1 MNGILIFARRAAAAL
16 ALAALGVAALSSCE
30 PTEEI
35 LPSLDAPQPR
45 LVSSTVSSL
54 TFAWD
59 KVANTTQYTYELLSA
74 DGTSVDGG
82 VTPGLKA
89 EFTGLKDNTTYTF
102 RLMAHPEVYSD
113 SYGSSQE
120 SLIAAQTPAIKPLDT
135 PSLSVNL
142 EGGVA
147 VSWNEVDNAAYYS
160 YTCKSDNGTDIS
172 DTTTDTSVTFN
183 GLKTGD
189 YTVTV
194 TAQSEDEAYSVSETA
209 TVTFYVETKDEIW
222 RVDGTVNDGAGKTW
236 EATMVAWSD
245 GSYTIRDWY
254 NVEGY
259 DLEFYVNDDGSI
271 SVANYY
277 EEYYPNI
284 WVESGDDTDN
294 GWVKIYTDGECSS
307 FTGNKSAGGEI
318 WFYSCRTG
326 GYYDFVWESS
336 GGEEGGLTVDDIVGT
351 YAQQSTGEEI
361 FDGSNWTAFTSTND
375 VTITKVDD
383 TTVTVTGIM
392 YADSSLTAKF
402 DAAAAT
408 LTFEPQAWLDC
419 YVFCAYN
426 APTTSVTA
434 NISDGVISLSDWTA
448 YYTGYS
454 YSYVWSAKTVLT
466 KK

>member
-1 MNGILIFARRAAAAL
+1 MNRIFKIGRRAAAVL
-16 ALAALGVAALSSCE
+16 ALAALGVAAFSSCE

-54 TFAWD
+54 IFAWD

-102 RLMAHPEVYSD
+102 RLMAHPEVLSE

-120 SLIAAQTPAIKPLDT
+120 AIIAAQTEAITPLET
-135 PSLSVNL
+135 PSLIVDL
-142 EGGVA
+142 ESGVT
-147 VSWNEVDNAAYYS
+147 VSWFAVDNAAYYI

-172 DTTTDTSVTFN
+172 GTTTDTSVTLS

-189 YTVTV
+189 YMVSV
-194 TAQSEDEAYSVSETA
+194 TAYSENEAYSTSETA
-209 TVTFYVETKDEIW
+209 YSSFSYVETKDEIW
-222 RVDGTVNDGAGKTW
+222 RVNGSVDDGAGKTW
-236 EATMVAWSD
+236 TATLVAWSN
-245 GSYTIRDWY
+245 GSYTIKGWY
-254 NVEGY
+254 GTEGY
-259 DLEFYVNDDGSI
+259 DLEFYVNSDATITVTNKTTSDGYDY
-271 SVANYY
+271 VAANADEWICIDTNYY
-277 EEYYPNI
+277 EGYGAY
-284 WVESGDDTDN
+284 
-294 GWVKIYTDGECSS
+294 SS
-307 FTGNKSAGGEI
+307 FSGTKLTGEI
-318 WFYSCRTG
+318 WFWSYATNG
-326 GYYDFVWESS
+326 WYDFVWSS
-336 GGEEGGLTVDDIVGT
+336 GSGKALNIDDVIGT
-351 YAQQSTGEEI
+351 YTQNSTGQQI
-361 FDGSNWTAFTSTND
+361 FDGYNWTAFTSTND

-392 YADSSLTAKF
+392 YADYSLTAKF

-408 LTFEPQAWLDC
+408 LTFEPQTWLDW
-419 YVFCAYN
+419 YVFCAYD

-434 NISDGVISLSDWTA
+434 NISDGVITLSGWTA
-448 YYTGYS
+448 YYTDYS
-454 YSYVWSAKTVLT
+454 YSYVWSAETVLT

>member
-1 MNGILIFARRAAAAL
+1 MNRIFKIGCRAAAVL
-16 ALAALGVAALSSCE
+16 ALAVLGVAAFSSCE

-54 TFAWD
+54 IFAWD

-102 RLMAHPEVYSD
+102 RLMAHPEVLSE

-120 SLIAAQTPAIKPLDT
+120 AIIAAQTAAITPLET
-135 PSLSVNL
+135 PSLIVDL
-142 EGGVA
+142 ESGVT
-147 VSWNEVDNAAYYS
+147 VSWFAVDNAAYYI

-172 DTTTDTSVTFN
+172 GTTTDTSVTLS

-189 YTVTV
+189 YMVSV
-194 TAQSEDEAYSVSETA
+194 TAYSENEAYSTSETA
-209 TVTFYVETKDEIW
+209 YSSFSYVETKDEIW
-222 RVDGTVNDGAGKTW
+222 RVNGIVDDGAGKTW
-236 EATMVAWSD
+236 TATLVAWSN
-245 GSYTIRDWY
+245 GSYTIKGWY
-254 NVEGY
+254 GTEGY
-259 DLEFYVNDDGSI
+259 DLEFYVNSDATITVTNKTTSEGYDY
-271 SVANYY
+271 VAANADEWICIDTNYY
-277 EEYYPNI
+277 EGYGAY
-284 WVESGDDTDN
+284 
-294 GWVKIYTDGECSS
+294 SS
-307 FTGNKSAGGEI
+307 FSGTKLTGEI
-318 WFYSCRTG
+318 WFWSYETNS
-326 GYYDFVWESS
+326 YYDFVWSS
-336 GGEEGGLTVDDIVGT
+336 GSGKALNIDDVIGT
-351 YAQQSTGEEI
+351 YTQNSTGQQI
-361 FDGSNWTAFTSTND
+361 FDGYNWTAFTSTND

-392 YADSSLTAKF
+392 YADYSLTAKF

-408 LTFEPQAWLDC
+408 LTFEPQTWLDW
-419 YVFCAYN
+419 YVFCAYD

-434 NISDGVISLSDWTA
+434 NISDGVITLSGWTA
-448 YYTGYS
+448 YYTDYS
-454 YSYVWSAKTVLT
+454 YSYVWSAETVLT

>member
-1 MNGILIFARRAAAAL
+1 MNGILIFARRAATAL

-120 SLIAAQTPAIKPLDT
+120 SLIAAQTAAIKPLDT

-142 EGGVA
+142 ESGVT
-147 VSWNEVDNAAYYS
+147 VSWNDVDNAAYYS
-160 YTCKSDNGTDIS
+160 YTCKSDNGTDVS
-172 DTTTDTSVTFN
+172 GTTTDTSVSFS

-194 TAQSEDEAYSVSETA
+194 TACSENEAYSTSETA
-209 TVTFYVETKDEIW
+209 TVTFSYVETKDEIW
-222 RVDGTVNDGAGKTW
+222 RVKGSVDDGAGKTW
-236 EATMVAWSD
+236 TATLVAWSN
-245 GSYTIRDWY
+245 GSYTLKSWY
-254 NVEGY
+254 GTEGY
-259 DLEFYVNDDGSI
+259 DLEFYVNSDATITVTNRTTSEGYDY
-271 SVANYY
+271 VAANADEWICIDTNYY
-277 EEYYPNI
+277 EGYGAY
-284 WVESGDDTDN
+284 
-294 GWVKIYTDGECSS
+294 SS
-307 FTGNKSAGGEI
+307 FSGTKLTGEI
-318 WFYSCRTG
+318 WFWSYATN
-326 GYYDFVWESS
+326 GYYDFVWSS
-336 GGEEGGLTVDDIVGT
+336 GGGSSLTIDDIVGT
-351 YAQQSTGEEI
+351 YAQKSTGEQI
-361 FDGSNWTAFTSTND
+361 FDGNNWTGFTSTND
-375 VTITKVDD
+375 VTIEKVDD
-383 TTVTVTGIM
+383 MTVTVTGIM
-392 YADSSLTAKF
+392 YADYSLTAKF
-402 DAAAAT
+402 DASAAT
-408 LTFEPQAWLDC
+408 LTFDPQTWLDR
-419 YVFCAYN
+419 YVFCAYD
-426 APTTSVTA
+426 APTTPVTA
-434 NISDGVISLSDWTA
+434 NISDGVISLSGWTA
-448 YYTGYS
+448 YYTDYS
-454 YSYVWSAKTVLT
+454 YSYVWSAETVLT

>member
-1 MNGILIFARRAAAAL
+1 MNRIFKIGRRAAAVL

-102 RLMAHPEVYSD
+102 RLMAHPEVLSE

-120 SLIAAQTPAIKPLDT
+120 AIIAAQTEAIIPLEA
-135 PSLSVNL
+135 PSLIVDL
-142 EGGVA
+142 ESGVT
-147 VSWNEVDNAAYYS
+147 VSWFAVDNAAYYI

-172 DTTTDTSVTFN
+172 GTTTDTSVTLS

-189 YTVTV
+189 YMVSV
-194 TAQSEDEAYSVSETA
+194 TAYSENEAYSTSETA
-209 TVTFYVETKDEIW
+209 YSSFSYVETKDEIW
-222 RVDGTVNDGAGKTW
+222 RVNGSVDDGAGKTW
-236 EATMVAWSD
+236 IATLVAWSN
-245 GSYTIRDWY
+245 GSYTIKNWY
-254 NVEGY
+254 GTEGY
-259 DLEFYVNDDGSI
+259 DLEFYVNSDATITVTNKTTSEGYDY
-271 SVANYY
+271 VAANADEWICIDTNYY
-277 EEYYPNI
+277 EGYGAY
-284 WVESGDDTDN
+284 
-294 GWVKIYTDGECSS
+294 SS
-307 FTGNKSAGGEI
+307 FSGTKLTGEI
-318 WFYSCRTG
+318 WFWSYETN
-326 GYYDFVWESS
+326 GYYDFVWNSGSGSS
-336 GGEEGGLTVDDIVGT
+336 LTIDDVVGT
-351 YAQQSTGEEI
+351 YTQKSTGEQI
-361 FDGSNWTAFTSTND
+361 FDGYNWTGFTSTND
-375 VTITKVDD
+375 VTIEKVDD

-392 YADSSLTAKF
+392 YAGYSLTAKF

-408 LTFEPQAWLDC
+408 LTFEPQTWLDW
-419 YVFCAYN
+419 YVFCAYD
-426 APTTSVTA
+426 APTTSVIA
-434 NISDGVISLSDWTA
+434 NISDGVITLSGWTA
-448 YYTGYS
+448 YYTDYS
-454 YSYVWSAKTVLT
+454 YSYVWSAETVLT

>member
-1 MNGILIFARRAAAAL
+1 MNRIFKIGRRAAAVL

-102 RLMAHPEVYSD
+102 RLMAHPEVLSE
-113 SYGSSQE
+113 SYGASQE
-120 SLIAAQTPAIKPLDT
+120 AIIAAQTEAITPLET
-135 PSLSVNL
+135 PSLIVDL
-142 EGGVA
+142 ESGVT
-147 VSWNEVDNAAYYS
+147 VSWFAVDNAAYYI

-172 DTTTDTSVTFN
+172 GTTTDTSVTLS

-189 YTVTV
+189 YMVSV
-194 TAQSEDEAYSVSETA
+194 TAYSENEAYSTSETA
-209 TVTFYVETKDEIW
+209 YSSFSYVETKDEIW
-222 RVDGTVNDGAGKTW
+222 RVNGSVDDGAGKTW
-236 EATMVAWSD
+236 TATLVAWSN
-245 GSYTIRDWY
+245 GSYTIKGWY
-254 NVEGY
+254 GTEGY
-259 DLEFYVNDDGSI
+259 DLEFYVNSDATITVTNKTTSEGYDY
-271 SVANYY
+271 VAANADEWICIDTNYY
-277 EEYYPNI
+277 EGYGAY
-284 WVESGDDTDN
+284 
-294 GWVKIYTDGECSS
+294 SS
-307 FTGNKSAGGEI
+307 FSGTKLTGEI
-318 WFYSCRTG
+318 WFWSYETN
-326 GYYDFVWESS
+326 GYYDFVWNSGSGSS
-336 GGEEGGLTVDDIVGT
+336 LTIDDVVGT
-351 YAQQSTGEEI
+351 YTQKSTGEQI
-361 FDGSNWTAFTSTND
+361 FDGYNWTAFTSTND

-392 YADSSLTAKF
+392 YADYSLTAKF

-408 LTFEPQAWLDC
+408 LTFEPQTWLDW
-419 YVFCAYN
+419 YVFCAYD
-426 APTTSVTA
+426 APTTSVIA
-434 NISDGVISLSDWTA
+434 NISDGVITLSGWTA
-448 YYTGYS
+448 YYTDYS
-454 YSYVWSAKTVLT
+454 YSYVWSAETVLT

>member
-1 MNGILIFARRAAAAL
+1 MNRIFKIGRRAAAVL
-16 ALAALGVAALSSCE
+16 ALAALGVAAFSSCE

-102 RLMAHPEVYSD
+102 RLMAHPEVLSE

-120 SLIAAQTPAIKPLDT
+120 AILAAQTEAITPLET
-135 PSLSVNL
+135 PSLIVDL
-142 EGGVA
+142 ESGVT
-147 VSWNEVDNAAYYS
+147 VSWFAVENAAYYI

-172 DTTTDTSVTFN
+172 DTTTDTSVTLS

-189 YTVTV
+189 YMVSV
-194 TAQSEDEAYSVSETA
+194 TAYSENEAYSTSETA
-209 TVTFYVETKDEIW
+209 YSSFSYVETKDEIW
-222 RVDGTVNDGAGKTW
+222 RVNGSVDDGAGKTW
-236 EATMVAWSD
+236 TATLVAWSN
-245 GSYTIRDWY
+245 GSYTIKGWY
-254 NVEGY
+254 GTEGY
-259 DLEFYVNDDGSI
+259 DLEFYVNSDATITVTNKTTSEGYDY
-271 SVANYY
+271 VAANADEWICIDTNYY
-277 EEYYPNI
+277 EGYGAY
-284 WVESGDDTDN
+284 
-294 GWVKIYTDGECSS
+294 SS
-307 FTGNKSAGGEI
+307 FSGTKLTGEI
-318 WFYSCRTG
+318 WFWSYATN
-326 GYYDFVWESS
+326 GYYDFVWSS
-336 GGEEGGLTVDDIVGT
+336 GSGKSLTIDDVIGT
-351 YAQQSTGEEI
+351 YTQKSTGEQF
-361 FDGSNWTAFTSTND
+361 FDGYNWTAFTSTND
-375 VTITKVDD
+375 VTIAKVDD

-392 YADSSLTAKF
+392 YADYSLTAKF

-408 LTFEPQAWLDC
+408 LTFEPQTWLDC
-419 YVFCAYN
+419 YVFCAYD

-434 NISDGVISLSDWTA
+434 NISDGVITLSGWTA
-448 YYTGYS
+448 YYTDYS
-454 YSYVWSAKTVLT
+454 YSYVWSAETVLT

>member
-1 MNGILIFARRAAAAL
+1 MNRILIFARRAATVL

-120 SLIAAQTPAIKPLDT
+120 SLIAAQTAAIKPLDT

-142 EGGVA
+142 ESGVT
-147 VSWNEVDNAAYYS
+147 VSWNDVDNAAYYS
-160 YTCKSDNGTDIS
+160 YTCKSDNGTDVS
-172 DTTTDTSVTFN
+172 GTTTDTSVPFS

-194 TAQSEDEAYSVSETA
+194 TAYSENEAYSTSETA
-209 TVTFYVETKDEIW
+209 TVTFSYVETKDEIW
-222 RVDGTVNDGAGKTW
+222 RVKGSVDDGAGKTW
-236 EATMVAWSD
+236 TATLVAWSN
-245 GSYTIRDWY
+245 GSYTLKSWY
-254 NVEGY
+254 GTEGY
-259 DLEFYVNDDGSI
+259 DLEFYVNSDATITVTNKTTSEGYDY
-271 SVANYY
+271 VAANADEWICIDTNYY
-277 EEYYPNI
+277 EGYGAY
-284 WVESGDDTDN
+284 
-294 GWVKIYTDGECSS
+294 SS
-307 FTGNKSAGGEI
+307 FSGTKLTGEI
-318 WFYSCRTG
+318 WFWSYATN
-326 GYYDFVWESS
+326 GYYDFVWSS
-336 GGEEGGLTVDDIVGT
+336 GGGSSLTIDDIVGT
-351 YAQQSTGEEI
+351 YAQKSTGEQI
-361 FDGSNWTAFTSTND
+361 FDGKNWTGFTSIND
-375 VTITKVDD
+375 VTIEKVDD

-392 YADSSLTAKF
+392 YAGYSLTAKF
-402 DAAAAT
+402 DASAAT
-408 LTFEPQAWLDC
+408 LTFDPQTWLDW
-419 YVFCAYN
+419 YVFCAYD
-426 APTTSVTA
+426 APTTPVTA
-434 NISDGVISLSDWTA
+434 NISDGVISLSGWTA
-448 YYTGYS
+448 YYTDYS
-454 YSYVWSAKTVLT
+454 YSYVWSAETVLT